1 MKEKRFG
8 KNAVEVVI
16 HFEGLRYGPHT
27 IDLLNL
33 GKSLQGFAKILIS
46 AGYFASTGHDLRRY
60 VNSPVKVTTSARLE
74 RGSIDISAEI
84 YGILSGVTAAA
95 LYDLIK
101 YLLFEKILN
110 KHEFFWWKNRK
121 EPRLNV
127 NELEAM
133 ALRLS
138 YAKGQ
143 ALSPIGNSCE
153 TISIIVGDN
162 MPLTFNMRSKEILLD
177 KEKTNFRV
185 EF

>member
-46 AGYFASTGHDLRRY
+46 AGYFAS
-60 VNSPVKVTTSARLE
+60 VKVTTSARLE

-84 YGILSGVTAAA
+84 YSIVSGVTAAA

-138 YAKGQ
+138 YAKEQ